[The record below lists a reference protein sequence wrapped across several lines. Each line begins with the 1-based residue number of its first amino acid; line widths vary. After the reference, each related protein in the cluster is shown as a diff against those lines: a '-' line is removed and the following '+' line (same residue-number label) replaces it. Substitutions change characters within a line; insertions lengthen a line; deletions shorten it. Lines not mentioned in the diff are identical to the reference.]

1 MLRVNPFG
9 SILSGADFANSDLS
23 EAKFRKTKFW
33 GASARNAKIPKGA
46 GSMLWFSTLFSKA
59 KEKQVEVEDVKEK
72 ARQKRI
78 DDLEK
83 KAEKRPPHASGK
95 R

>member
-1 MLRVNPFG
+1 
-9 SILSGADFANSDLS
+9 
-23 EAKFRKTKFW
+23 
-33 GASARNAKIPKGA
+33 
-46 GSMLWFSTLFSKA
+46 MLWVSTLFSKA

-78 DDLEK
+78 DELATRAEK
-83 KAEKRPPHASGK
+83 KPPHVTGK

>member
-1 MLRVNPFG
+1 
-9 SILSGADFANSDLS
+9 
-23 EAKFRKTKFW
+23 
-33 GASARNAKIPKGA
+33 
-46 GSMLWFSTLFSKA
+46 MLWVSTLFSKA

-78 DDLEK
+78 DDLAS